1 MVAKG
6 TLPLSR
12 LCAMVTMQHREEI
25 GLQTFNLPLVPR
37 SDSSVEFHLQSS
49 GKEGLWV
56 FTLCVKVK
64 ICAKGNKNAYLCW
77 HLIPTMRVFPPSFHC
92 HHT

>member
-25 GLQTFNLPLVPR
+25 GIQTFNLPLVPR
-37 SDSSVEFHLQSS
+37 TDSPEEFHLRSS
-49 GKEGLWV
+49 GKEDLWV
-56 FTLCVKVK
+56 FT
-64 ICAKGNKNAYLCW
+64 
-77 HLIPTMRVFPPSFHC
+77 
-92 HHT
+92 